1 MKSLFCK
8 SVLLLLLCL
17 TANTFGQSK
26 KLYQKTFTTQDGL
39 EVDNINSLC
48 YDNDGFLWLGGSNL
62 GSRTIIISDKKLALQ
77 RFNGHTFHSIFLPEL
92 ETPIKSV
99 EHIYKRN
106 DGQFYLVTKL
116 DKGYKLFLF
125 NPYTSQFKAV
135 DFDSPV
141 DGLSDIFTYNNED
154 YVLTQKGATIAL
166 QKLKADLL
174 PTEIFKFEFTEK
186 KFQIEN
192 SSKIIPFKDF
202 VLLTDDNFPVKVLD

>member
-1 MKSLFCK
+1 MTMM
-8 SVLLLLLCL
+8 V
-17 TANTFGQSK
+17 
-26 KLYQKTFTTQDGL
+26 
-39 EVDNINSLC
+39 
-48 YDNDGFLWLGGSNL
+48 FLWLGGSNL